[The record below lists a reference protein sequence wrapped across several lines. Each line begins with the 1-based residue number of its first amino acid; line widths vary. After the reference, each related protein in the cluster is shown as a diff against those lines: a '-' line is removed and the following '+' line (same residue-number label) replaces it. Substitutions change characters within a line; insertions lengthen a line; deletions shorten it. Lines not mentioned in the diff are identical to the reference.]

1 MKVLVVDSIAT
12 EGLAYLREHGCEVD
26 ELARPKPEVLYASI
40 GEYDALVTR
49 SLTAVTPELLRHA
62 PRLRIVGRA
71 GVGVDNIDVDA
82 CSRHLGA
89 NFSEAQVNVALDVAR
104 QIVAFRD
111 GELVEFGVNIP
122 VADPAAVGE
131 LRPFIVLAER
141 LGRFLVQLDPAHLAN
156 VKVTLARVVELR
168 DLNIEFAP
176 EGDILV
182 LSCEDRP
189 GMFGRIGSILGS
201 LNVNTRPC
209 TSSSTKTSPTARSP
223 RSPTASKPT
232 PLA

>member
-1 MKVLVVDSIAT
+1 LGAT
-12 EGLAYLREHGCEVD
+12 LTDFATQLRESDV
-26 ELARPKPEVLYASI
+26 
-40 GEYDALVTR
+40 VTFHTP
-49 SLTAVTPELLRHA
+49 LT
-62 PRLRIVGRA
+62 
-71 GVGVDNIDVDA
+71 
-82 CSRHLGA
+82 
-89 NFSEAQVNVALDVAR
+89 
-104 QIVAFRD
+104 
-111 GELVEFGVNIP
+111 
-122 VADPAAVGE
+122 DPAAVGE
-131 LRPFIVLAER
+131 RRPFIVLAER

-209 TSSSTKTSPTARSP
+209 TWAARSSAAARSWCSSSTKTSPTARSP
-223 RSPTASKPT
+223 TASKPT